1 MKIEVLGPGC
11 PRCRETEQRVINA
24 LAKSGKDAE
33 VSHVTDIKEIAQRGV
48 MFTPAVAI
56 DGELKITGKV
66 PTEAEIIKLLEG

>member
-24 LAKSGKDAE
+24 LAKSGKDAT
-33 VSHVTDIKEIAQRGV
+33 VIHVTDIKEIAQRGV
-48 MFTPAVAI
+48 MFTPAVAV